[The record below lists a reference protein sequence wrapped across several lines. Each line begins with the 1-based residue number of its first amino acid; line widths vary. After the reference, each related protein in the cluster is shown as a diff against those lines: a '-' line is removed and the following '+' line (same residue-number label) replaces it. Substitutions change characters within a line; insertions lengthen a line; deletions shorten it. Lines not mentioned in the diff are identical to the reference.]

1 MTYGNIL
8 QSVIECGYGNILHRL
23 IRHTLHNTHF
33 LVCFMRYL

>member
-23 IRHTLHNTHF
+23 IRIN
-33 LVCFMRYL
+33 VKNK

>member
-23 IRHTLHNTHF
+23 IRLNSNPKLNYFGETL
-33 LVCFMRYL
+33 R